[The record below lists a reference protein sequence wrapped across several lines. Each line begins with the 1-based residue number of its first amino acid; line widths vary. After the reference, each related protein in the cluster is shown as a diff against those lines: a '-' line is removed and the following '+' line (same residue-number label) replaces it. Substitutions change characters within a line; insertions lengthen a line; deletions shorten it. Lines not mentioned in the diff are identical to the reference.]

1 MWQHL
6 AVPFALHN
14 QKVLAVLIGILE
26 DLGGQGG
33 LVGHEDGDDDGD
45 DHDVQD
51 TVTAAVEEPDH
62 DDGLGLADATNP
74 RVQKQL
80 RRMAILCAKD
90 AIKCSA
96 CCV

>member
-6 AVPFALHN
+6 AVPFASHN
-14 QKVLAVLIGILE
+14 QKVLAVLIGLLE

-33 LVGHEDGDDDGD
+33 LVGDDDDGD
-45 DHDVQD
+45 DDNDNQDVGIEI
-51 TVTAAVEEPDH
+51 AEAPDAE
-62 DDGLGLADATNP
+62 DAQGIADSTNP

-90 AIKCSA
+90 AIK
-96 CCV
+96 